1 MRQLSIS
8 AAWDETKAVLAHE
21 GGLLATVALALIVLP
36 QVVMAVAGVPV
47 GPESTMLSRVLYI
60 AVVLL
65 GLVAQVALNRLAIP
79 PPVLV
84 RDAIS
89 TGLVRLLPVVL
100 VLLALMIAVVLTTIA
115 LAIPLNA
122 AGLTAMRT
130 SGQPPLSVVAVLLVL
145 VALSF
150 AIIQLIFPIAAVETG
165 NPIRLVSR
173 SWQLA
178 RGNYLRLLAFIV
190 IVFVG
195 LGLVLI
201 ASQVGLGSVIV
212 LLLGQPHA
220 GSMSALVLGLIA
232 GLLQAAFTT
241 VTAVMLARIY
251 LQLSGGQA
259 QATVPSSGT

>member
-130 SGQPPLSVVAVLLVL
+130 SGQP
-145 VALSF
+145 
-150 AIIQLIFPIAAVETG
+150 
-165 NPIRLVSR
+165 RSR
-173 SWQLA
+173 T
-178 RGNYLRLLAFIV
+178 
-190 IVFVG
+190 
-195 LGLVLI
+195 
-201 ASQVGLGSVIV
+201 
-212 LLLGQPHA
+212 
-220 GSMSALVLGLIA
+220 
-232 GLLQAAFTT
+232 QA
-241 VTAVMLARIY
+241 
-251 LQLSGGQA
+251 
-259 QATVPSSGT
+259 